1 MGVSMARNFLRPHLI
16 LASRKKLMKGDNLM
30 GFKSATVI
38 AKLTVAKC
46 LNILLKEFNK
56 SQDSY
61 QKYAAKFVQY
71 KSSWVIDKDAS

>member
-1 MGVSMARNFLRPHLI
+1 MKTLNLKFTIYMFFLLNLDLLTLELYSGVYQIYQNCN
-16 LASRKKLMKGDNLM
+16 G
-30 GFKSATVI
+30 
-38 AKLTVAKC
+38 
-46 LNILLKEFNK
+46 NILLKEFNK